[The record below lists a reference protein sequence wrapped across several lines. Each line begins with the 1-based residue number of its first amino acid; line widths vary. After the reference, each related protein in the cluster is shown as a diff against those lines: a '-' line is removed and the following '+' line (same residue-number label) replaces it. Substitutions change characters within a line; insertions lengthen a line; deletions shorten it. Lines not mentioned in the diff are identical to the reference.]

1 MDFFPLRWEEDWSW
15 EIAITESEDVRD
27 GEAVVFSSR

>member
-1 MDFFPLRWEEDWSW
+1 MEFFPVRWEEDWSW

-27 GEAVVFSSR
+27 RQAIVFSSR